1 MLESLYDILSQN
13 GCIILSILDTPE
25 NLAEFEYNLSLIN
38 FKITFKDDISINTH
52 YALTLDEKR
61 RASIMA
67 ENKKKKEFE
76 KEERRLKEELK
87 RGRSK
92 MMLFLIKK
100 KINEM

>member
-1 MLESLYDILSQN
+1 MLESLSDILSQN

-25 NLAEFEYNLSLIN
+25 NLTEFEYSLSLIN

-52 YALTLDEKR
+52 YALALDEKR
-61 RASIMA
+61 RTSIIE
-67 ENKKKKEFE
+67 ENKRKKEFE
-76 KEERRLKEELK
+76 KEERKLREELK

-100 KINEM
+100 N